1 MKQQNLLFILF
12 SLLSLSGVFGQDVQI
27 NGVVKS
33 SFDDVPLPGVNIMI
47 LGTSKG
53 TQTDFDGNY
62 TIEAAPG
69 DVLKFSY
76 LGMKPKE
83 VTVGTQTSINVSL
96 EEDSQSLDEVVVTAF
111 GVKKEAK
118 KLGYL
123 VEEVGSESLTEA
135 SNPNVATSLQGKVS
149 GVDIKSGA
157 TGPGSSTNITIRGI
171 SSLSGSNQPLLVIDG
186 AIVNNNTLGQ
196 GDFAGGFDYGD
207 GLSNLNPDDI
217 QTVSVLK
224 GGNATALYGF
234 RGINGVLVITTK
246 RGKTDK
252 ARVEINSTLTFDNV
266 LVEPK
271 LQNVYGQ
278 GRYDTATDQLIYS
291 IDNSGS
297 WGPQM
302 DGSQK
307 GRFDGVGTA
316 AYSPNPGDFK
326 DYYDTGVTSLNSIN
340 VSQAKE
346 GFNYKLSYGYLNNNS
361 IQPGTNLKRHN
372 FGLAAGI
379 DIGERVEVFGKL
391 DYSNQNGENRPELTD
406 GQSNTIKALSLKPR
420 NISNQLLEDNYLT
433 PEGTPN
439 NWNGSFIM
447 NPYYPANTL
456 LNEDET
462 NRYIGLVSVGV
473 DLFKGMKATLK
484 LSQDQSFQNAF
495 IYRRKGAFDIAPN
508 GKMDEFNTTSEL
520 QNYDFLLDYNS
531 SLGSNF
537 SISSTFGLSHID
549 QSEKILI
556 NTGETFVQNNIF
568 SFNNFVSKNI
578 DSRLFRSTSNSVF
591 GSVNFG
597 YKNFAFIEFTGR
609 NDWSSTLPIDNA
621 SFFYPSVGGSLVLT
635 DAIPSIKS
643 DGGLT
648 FLKLRGN
655 YAKTGNATS
664 PYSLTN
670 TYNVSTA
677 PYNGQLFNY
686 YGQTE
691 EGAGPGPDLRN
702 PELTAEISTSFEV
715 GLDARFFNN
724 RLRLNGTYY
733 SIDTEDQILQLSL
746 PPASGANSQFIN
758 AGLITNKGVELVLSG
773 DIIKGKDFSWTSTL
787 NFSKNENKIEELA
800 QGIDVQIV
808 ERQFND
814 VVQVGAKLG
823 ESLWTLFGSTF
834 ERNDDGK
841 IVYDSDGLPV
851 VGEIGEIGSTNPDAL
866 AGFQNTFRYKNLS
879 LSVLFDARFGGDI
892 FSFSDLVRA
901 SSGTDV
907 VTLENRDYFTG
918 GTGFTVP
925 DNAVIDGS
933 LNADVVARGVNPQNH
948 WGRLAQISENWVY
961 DASYIKLREIN
972 FGYDFS
978 GPFLESLNLT
988 KLRLSYIGRNLAIL
1002 HKNTDNF
1009 DPETGFNRG
1018 FSGVEYFGFPST
1030 SSHGFKLSIAF

>member
-1 MKQQNLLFILF
+1 MKQQNLLFIL
-12 SLLSLSGVFGQDVQI
+12 LSLVSLFGVYGQDVQI
-27 NGVVKS
+27 SGVVTS

-47 LGTSKG
+47 VGTSEG

-62 TIEAAPG
+62 TITASPG

-83 VTVGTQTSINVSL
+83 VTVGAQTTINVSL
-96 EEDSQSLDEVVVTAF
+96 EEDSESLDEVVVTAF
-111 GVKKEAK
+111 GAKKEAK

-135 SNPNVATSLQGKVS
+135 SDPNLATALQGKVS
-149 GVDIKSGA
+149 GVDIRSGA
-157 TGPGSSTNITIRGI
+157 TGPGSSTNINIRGI

-186 AIVNNNTLGQ
+186 AIVNNNSLGQ

-217 QTVSVLK
+217 ASVSVLK

-246 RGKTDK
+246 RGKSEK

-291 IDNSGS
+291 VTDGGS

-302 DGSQK
+302 DGSQRE
-307 GRFDGVGTA
+307 RFDGVGTA
-316 AYSPNPGDFK
+316 AYSSNPDDFK
-326 DYYDTGVTSLNSIN
+326 DYYDTGITSLNSIN
-340 VSQAKE
+340 ISQAKD
-346 GFNYKLSYGYLNNNS
+346 GFDYKLSYGYLNNSS

-372 FGLAAGI
+372 FGIAAGI
-379 DIGERVEVFGKL
+379 DVGERVEVFGKL

-406 GQSNTIKALSLKPR
+406 GQSNTVKALSLKPR
-420 NISNQLLEDNYLT
+420 NISNQLLSDNYLT

-462 NRYIGLVSVGV
+462 ERYIGLVSVGV
-473 DLFKGMKATLK
+473 DLFKGMKATLR

-495 IYRRKGAFDIAPN
+495 IYRPKGAFDIAPE
-508 GKMDEFNTTSEL
+508 GKMDEFNAKSQL
-520 QNYDFLLDYNS
+520 NNYDFLLDYNS
-531 SLGSNF
+531 SLGKNF
-537 SISSTFGLSHID
+537 SVAATFGLSHID
-549 QSEKILI
+549 QSDKVLI
-556 NTGETFVQNNIF
+556 TTGETFVQDNIF

-578 DSRLFRSTSNSVF
+578 DSSWLRSSSNSIF

-597 YKNFAFIEFTGR
+597 FKGFAFMEFSGR

-635 DAIPSIKS
+635 DAIPSIK
-643 DGGLT
+643 GEGLSY
-648 FLKLRGN
+648 LKLRGN

-686 YGQTE
+686 YGVTE
-691 EGAGPGPDLRN
+691 EGAGTGPDLRN
-702 PELTAEISTSFEV
+702 PELTAEISTSYEV
-715 GLDARFFNN
+715 GLDARFFND
-724 RLRLNGTYY
+724 RLRINGTYY
-733 SIDTEDQILQLSL
+733 AIDTEDQILQLSL

-758 AGLITNKGVELVLSG
+758 AGLITNKGVELVISG
-773 DIIKGKDFSWTSTL
+773 DIIKGEDFSWTSTL

-834 ERNDDGK
+834 ERNENGE
-841 IVYDSDGLPV
+841 IIYDSDGLPI

-866 AGFQNTFRYKNLS
+866 AGFQNTFRYKNIS

-892 FSFSDLVRA
+892 FSYSDIVRA

-907 VTLENRDYFTG
+907 KTLQNREYFTG
-918 GTGFTVP
+918 GNGFTVP

-933 LNADVVARGVNPQNH
+933 LNPDVAARGANPQNY

-961 DASYIKLREIN
+961 DASFIKLREISL
-972 FGYDFS
+972 GYDFS
-978 GPFLESLNLT
+978 GKFLDQLNLS

-1018 FSGVEYFGFPST
+1018 FNGVEYFGFPST
-1030 SSHGFKLSIAF
+1030 SSHGFKLSIGF